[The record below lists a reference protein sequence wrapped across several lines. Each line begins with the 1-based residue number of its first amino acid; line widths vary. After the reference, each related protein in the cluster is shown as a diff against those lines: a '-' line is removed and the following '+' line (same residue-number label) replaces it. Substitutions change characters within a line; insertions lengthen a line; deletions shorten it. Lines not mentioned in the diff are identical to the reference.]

1 MHIFKNKNKIKN
13 ERDRESEQN
22 NSNSG
27 ACFSR
32 HWLRAADYTG
42 KSGPEW
48 TFKEASNVKAEKLML
63 CWYFLVLNAKVSPGY
78 YKAQDKNSHISAI
91 AFIQKGANIL
101 VQGNLPF
108 CTLLFV
114 IGMRTRYSIK
124 TLNRVSSAT
133 LLIRGW
139 SLFWKLF
146 LTCLARRRYMH
157 CPFAAISHKATK
169 CNSVG
174 GEVQSLLPYHQHL
187 PLAS

>member
-1 MHIFKNKNKIKN
+1 M
-13 ERDRESEQN
+13 
-22 NSNSG
+22 
-27 ACFSR
+27 
-32 HWLRAADYTG
+32 
-42 KSGPEW
+42 
-48 TFKEASNVKAEKLML
+48 
-63 CWYFLVLNAKVSPGY
+63 SPGY

-157 CPFAAISHKATK
+157 CPFAAISHTATIGIL
-169 CNSVG
+169 VG
-174 GEVQSLLPYHQHL
+174 RFSFYCHPTNIHGYLPSPSAALLAAPQLKSAVSMMRCLHPAPVL
-187 PLAS
+187 G